1 MKVKEAL
8 MKVLDGESLTQ
19 LQAHQVLTTI
29 IGEEAPPPEVVAAL
43 LVALRMK
50 GETIDE
56 FSGFVQAMRDAM
68 VKLDVDIEHAVDLC
82 GTGGDA
88 SGTFNIST
96 TTMFVVAAADV
107 PVLKHGNRSVSS
119 QSGSADVLEAL
130 GAVVTLPID
139 KVRKCYEQ
147 TGMAFMFA
155 PLFHTAMKWVMPVRR
170 TLGVRTFFNVVGP
183 LLNPAQVRR
192 QLVGAFNLQTAE
204 KMSQILQRVGVE
216 QAFCFHSREG
226 LDELGLGSII
236 DGFLVDA
243 HQNDQQSFEASDFNL
258 QSASLDKLKG
268 GDAQYNAQI
277 MREIFSGMDTGP
289 KRDIIILNAGYALYL
304 SGKYSSPQEGIDAA
318 RLAIA
323 SGAAMNALNLF
334 VQTTQQLATA

>member
-8 MKVLDGESLTQ
+8 DKVLEGEHLSQ
-19 LQAHQVLTTI
+19 QQAHKVLTTI
-29 IGEEAPPPEVVAAL
+29 IGEEAPPPEVVSAL

-50 GETIDE
+50 GETIEE

-96 TTMFVVAAADV
+96 TTMFVVAAAGV

-139 KVRKCYEQ
+139 KVRTCYEQ

-226 LDELGLGSII
+226 LDELGLGSMI
-236 DGFLVDA
+236 DGYLVDA
-243 HQNDQQSFEASDFNL
+243 HQNQAQSFAAADFSLQAASID
-258 QSASLDKLKG
+258 QLKG
-268 GDAQYNAQI
+268 GDAKFNAHI
-277 MREIFSGMDTGP
+277 MHEIFSGMDTGP

-304 SGKYSSPQEGIDAA
+304 SGKFASPEKGVEAA
-318 RLAIA
+318 REVIA
-323 SGAAMNALNLF
+323 NGGAMDALKRF
-334 VQTTQQLATA
+334 VETTQKLAS